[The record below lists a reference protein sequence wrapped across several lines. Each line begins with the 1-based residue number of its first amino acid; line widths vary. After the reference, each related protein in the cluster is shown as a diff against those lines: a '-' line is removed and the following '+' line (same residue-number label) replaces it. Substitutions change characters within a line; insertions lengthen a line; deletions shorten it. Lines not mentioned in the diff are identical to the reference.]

1 MQTVRFADDQAM
13 IASSNAGI
21 QRIMNMLNAISQE
34 YGMEINIKKTK
45 VMRISRNGGIKMR
58 VLSMELI

>member
-1 MQTVRFADDQAM
+1 MRGLGKSCVGVKIGEILCKTVRFADDQAM

-34 YGMEINIKKTK
+34 YGMEINIKKK
-45 VMRISRNGGIKMR
+45 K
-58 VLSMELI
+58 